1 MRIVWKIVEQMQG
14 GGGNGR
20 VEAQTTTS
28 VKTVKKQGVVNNKK
42 DLNIF
47 GGYDEFF
54 RGLLWT
60 LLRHVNMYKITVIQL
75 WCIRYFV

>member
-1 MRIVWKIVEQMQG
+1 MQR

-42 DLNIF
+42 DLNIW
-47 GGYDEFF
+47 GYDEFF
-54 RGLLWT
+54 RGLLCT
-60 LLRHVNMYKITVIQL
+60 LLRHVKMCKITVIQL
-75 WCIRYFV
+75 

>member
-1 MRIVWKIVEQMQG
+1 MQG

-54 RGLLWT
+54 RGLL
-60 LLRHVNMYKITVIQL
+60 
-75 WCIRYFV
+75 